1 MAQSKGQL
9 VRYQQGKQKFE
20 VLTKPGSVL
29 KFRAGKLGWDK
40 VLMADAIFSN
50 LSRGDTASGKD
61 LEDVFGTTD
70 IDACCKLIV
79 EKGEVQLSAQERKEE
94 LDAKKNEVIQFIFK
108 NFMDPK
114 TKLPH
119 PPDRIE
125 NCMKEC
131 HIKIDPK
138 REAKKQA
145 EDAVKSMAGKLTFT
159 KQVSLIAH
167 LFIKHSYLGQCNNV
181 IHSSGHVMDQDW
193 KSRPDGCVF
202 VLELSKADLDRLT
215 DALRKPTNGGDY
227 EMKIEAE
234 SKTMSNTDASQEAP
248 KKSSKSQTQSQ
259 SQSQAQSQSKG
270 GKNKNKAKSDN
281 TAQQEVEAKDE
292 SKVDNT
298 EQTETT
304 QTTQSNQKKSKKNKK
319 GKD

>member
-1 MAQSKGQL
+1 
-9 VRYQQGKQKFE
+9 
-20 VLTKPGSVL
+20 
-29 KFRAGKLGWDK
+29 
-40 VLMADAIFSN
+40 
-50 LSRGDTASGKD
+50 
-61 LEDVFGTTD
+61 
-70 IDACCKLIV
+70 
-79 EKGEVQLSAQERKEE
+79 
-94 LDAKKNEVIQFIFK
+94 
-108 NFMDPK
+108 MDPK

-259 SQSQAQSQSKG
+259 SQSQAQSQAQSQSKG